1 MRWAT
6 SGKFEF
12 VFKFNNKIT
21 ITYNSIRVSEPA
33 CFGAAPAPGLF
44 YPEPAPGLFYP
55 EPAPAPGKREHNV
68 EIFLNWLRIV

>member
-44 YPEPAPGLFYP
+44 YPEPAP
-55 EPAPAPGKREHNV
+55 APGKREHNV